1 MFEAAVQGFSN
12 ILHAKVILGM
22 FSGIAVGTFTAITP
36 QGLGTPL
43 MYALFLSVVTQWDPM
58 VAIAF
63 LIGMDAVSSTCSA
76 YLPVLFGIPGGAG
89 SQATVLDGYPMGRN
103 GEARRALGAAFT
115 AGMLGSLVGMFTLA
129 AAIPV
134 ARVLIL
140 LLGSPELFVI
150 TLWGVSM
157 VSILAGPRPIK
168 GLIAGAF
175 GLVLSVVGI
184 QAQSGV
190 MRFIFDQPYL
200 LEGLPLSIMALAV
213 FGVPSALDLAIT
225 KVGVERPAMPL
236 TGSLLVGIKDCL
248 REWWLVLRCSFLGI
262 WVGIIPGLGAQVV
275 DWLSYGHAAQTCKGA
290 KDTFGKGDVRG
301 VIAPESSNDAK
312 DGGTLIPTLTL
323 GIPGSLTSALFLF
336 ALITMGFSPGPY
348 MLERHLDTIYS
359 IVWILGIASII
370 GAALGLLFANPFAKL
385 AELRYSIIVPMI
397 LTFVMIG
404 ALSATR
410 HPLDLLLVVMFGIV
424 GFIMKR
430 FGYPRPPLVLG
441 MILGLLME
449 KYLYISTARYD
460 FAWLQRPL
468 VIILLVLV
476 ATSLG
481 YTLWSRREMKQ
492 PGSAHVTKPIRLTF
506 NINAALTLAFLMV
519 FVYVIITS
527 WKWPFIAK
535 LMPVYVAAI
544 PGILLASSQLFRDVT
559 DWEGRTRPTK
569 GVEMD
574 ETAMGGELERRVEI
588 TRTVTFFAWFAGA
601 AVFVW
606 LLGIVIG
613 VPLFVLLYTY
623 IDGRE
628 KWWMSL
634 IMGAG
639 AVALV
644 WGLFE
649 GIFEVLWPPGLFFE

>member
-12 ILHAKVILGM
+12 IFHVMPIVAM
-22 FSGIAVGTFTAITP
+22 FGGIAVGTFTAITP

-43 MYALFLSVVTQWDPM
+43 MYALFLSVVTQWDPI

-134 ARVLIL
+134 ARVIIL
-140 LLGSPELFVI
+140 LLGSPELFVV
-150 TLWGVSM
+150 TLWGVTM

-175 GLVLSVVGI
+175 GLILSVVGI

-190 MRFIFDQPYL
+190 MRFVFDQPYL
-200 LEGLPLSIMALAV
+200 LEGLPLSVMALAV
-213 FGVPSALDLAIT
+213 FGIPSALDLAIT

-236 TGSLLVGIKDCL
+236 KGSLLEGIKDSL

-312 DGGTLIPTLTL
+312 DGGTLITTLTL

-336 ALITMGFSPGPY
+336 ALITMGLSPGPY
-348 MLERHLDTIYS
+348 MLERNLDLIYS
-359 IVWILGIASII
+359 IVWVLGIASII

-430 FGYPRPPLVLG
+430 FAYPRPPLVLG

-468 VIILLVLV
+468 VIILLALV
-476 ATSLG
+476 TVSLG
-481 YTLWSRREMKQ
+481 YTLWSRREKRE
-492 PGSAHVTKPIRLTF
+492 PGESAQVAPIRWTF
-506 NINAALTLAFLMV
+506 NFNAALTLAFLLV
-519 FVYVIITS
+519 FINVIFTS
-527 WKWPFIAK
+527 WNWPFIAK

-544 PGILLASSQLFRDVT
+544 PGIILVSAQLIRDVT
-559 DWEGRTRPTK
+559 GWEARTVAK

-574 ETAMGGELERRVEI
+574 ETAMGSELELNVEI
-588 TRTVTFFAWFAGA
+588 TRTVSFFGWFAGA
-601 AVFVW
+601 AVVVW

-634 IMGAG
+634 LMGAG
-639 AVALV
+639 AFALV